1 MHCTHSTAS
10 LLTWTVHT
18 HTQVGAHTDL
28 HSTWASTGERWGYT
42 HSCSRATCSTVS
54 LLRLYSDL
62 ELMSVTHN
70 PRQKSDN
77 DSSETETESRGRQ
90 ERTGRYHQF
99 QSQRRSLP
107 LSMVHPFP
115 LPLIPAVAA
124 MSPAYSHS
132 FPSAVALTHVCVKVS
147 WQLLP
152 WVWKGQPPSLPNL
165 TSSLSYDSLSLCH
178 LFCSSL
184 ALCLQATT
192 DGVFS
197 DCSWR
202 WLCRA
207 AGVLSCSSPL
217 FSLFYF
223 CLSSSM
229 RTQEPLKENPGG
241 TNCVSRKADSFKGNF

>member
-1 MHCTHSTAS
+1 MIAVRRLFGNKLSPCIRNWKPWPT
-10 LLTWTVHT
+10 
-18 HTQVGAHTDL
+18 GAHRTVPPVSVSAPLSPPLYGSPVPSSLDPCRRCHVSGL
-28 HSTWASTGERWGYT
+28 QSLFPKR
-42 HSCSRATCSTVS
+42 SCS
-54 LLRLYSDL
+54 
-62 ELMSVTHN
+62 H
-70 PRQKSDN
+70 
-77 DSSETETESRGRQ
+77 
-90 ERTGRYHQF
+90 
-99 QSQRRSLP
+99 
-107 LSMVHPFP
+107 
-115 LPLIPAVAA
+115 
-124 MSPAYSHS
+124 
-132 FPSAVALTHVCVKVS
+132 THVCVKVS

>member
-1 MHCTHSTAS
+1 MIAVRRLFGNKLSPCIRNWKPWPT
-10 LLTWTVHT
+10 
-18 HTQVGAHTDL
+18 GAH
-28 HSTWASTGERWGYT
+28 R
-42 HSCSRATCSTVS
+42 TVPPV
-54 LLRLYSDL
+54 
-62 ELMSVTHN
+62 SVSA
-70 PRQKSDN
+70 PL
-77 DSSETETESRGRQ
+77 
-90 ERTGRYHQF
+90 
-99 QSQRRSLP
+99 SLP
-107 LSMVHPFP
+107 LSVVHPFP
-115 LPLIPAVAA
+115 LPLIPAIAA

>member
-1 MHCTHSTAS
+1 
-10 LLTWTVHT
+10 
-18 HTQVGAHTDL
+18 
-28 HSTWASTGERWGYT
+28 
-42 HSCSRATCSTVS
+42 
-54 LLRLYSDL
+54 
-62 ELMSVTHN
+62 
-70 PRQKSDN
+70 
-77 DSSETETESRGRQ
+77 
-90 ERTGRYHQF
+90 
-99 QSQRRSLP
+99 
-107 LSMVHPFP
+107 MVHPFP

-241 TNCVSRKADSFKGNF
+241 TNCVSRKADSFKGNFQKGSICTCPTVMSFNKNVFFRSSHVHLGWCNPLPECFENKSTHTIKACSSTLCKHPCILLLSSSATSLLISQVSFPKDAHTNFTAGFCKNNPAS